1 MIYALTQEGR
11 AAALE
16 AAGLDESRLW
26 IKDDGIEVLDAPIR
40 IVPTE
45 VSMRQARLAL
55 HSAGFM
61 PGVSTAIAALPEPT
75 KTRAAIEW
83 EYSATVRRDSTLVQL
98 LGTSLKLDA
107 TSLDDLFVAA
117 AAIP

>member
-26 IKDDGIEVLDAPIR
+26 IKDDGIEVLGAPIK

-55 HSAGFM
+55 HGAGLL

-75 KTRAAIEW
+75 KTQASIEW
-83 EYSATVRRDSTLVQL
+83 EYSTAVRRDSPLVQT
-98 LGTSLKLDA
+98 LGTSLNLDA
-107 TSLDDLFVAA
+107 TSLDNLFIAA